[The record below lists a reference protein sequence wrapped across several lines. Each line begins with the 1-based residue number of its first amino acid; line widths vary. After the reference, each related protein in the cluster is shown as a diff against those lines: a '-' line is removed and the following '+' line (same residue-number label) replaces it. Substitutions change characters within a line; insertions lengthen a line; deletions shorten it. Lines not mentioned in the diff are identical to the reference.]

1 MLYLTKQELPLGDH
15 DESHSS
21 ANRGNHIELLNL
33 LREYDPLLNEHFNT
47 STVSQGKSP
56 IVQNDIIQ
64 GMSHVIMCYIKKEI
78 RSASFVAIILDET
91 DIMSKSQLSTV
102 LRFVQGGKVYER
114 FVGFTDVSPDR
125 TALGLVRHVVMVVED
140 FQIQHRLVGQ
150 AYDGASVTSGHI
162 NGRQGKVFDEHPL
175 AIFTHCY
182 AHVLNLVLQ
191 KGQSIIKECTFFSNL
206 E

>member
-1 MLYLTKQELPLGDH
+1 M
-15 DESHSS
+15 
-21 ANRGNHIELLNL
+21 LNL

-56 IVQNDIIQ
+56 IVQNDITQ

-114 FVGFTDVSPDR
+114 LLDLP
-125 TALGLVRHVVMVVED
+125 M
-140 FQIQHRLVGQ
+140 
-150 AYDGASVTSGHI
+150 SVLT
-162 NGRQGKVFDEHPL
+162 EL
-175 AIFTHCY
+175 
-182 AHVLNLVLQ
+182 LLVLL
-191 KGQSIIKECTFFSNL
+191 GML
-206 E
+206 